1 MLQHCAILSQLNRHQ
16 DALDISKST
25 ALLIKD
31 ITEIAATIIMQK
43 RENTNE
49 KIRWQEKTQDL
60 EEMEREIQN
69 KVTNYDSRAVD
80 NRS

>member
-31 ITEIAATIIMQK
+31 ITEIAGTIIKQK
-43 RENTNE
+43 RENINE
-49 KIRWQEKTQDL
+49 KIRWQEKT
-60 EEMEREIQN
+60 
-69 KVTNYDSRAVD
+69 
-80 NRS
+80 